1 MASTRTIA
9 FIGCGN
15 MGSAIL
21 GGILDA
27 TREEHKAGGKPTIS
41 RFIVSTKSAASAERL
56 QSTFEADKDRLVVG
70 YGQNLRACKG
80 AGIIMLACKPFLAA
94 EILSEKG
101 ISQALEGKLV
111 ISIMA
116 GKNPTE
122 IHKFIYPFG
131 RPSNSFFDGD
141 FKAPIIV
148 RAMPNVAARI
158 RQSLTIIEENP
169 DLPEH
174 LSETVTWM
182 FSQIG
187 TVKYLP
193 SDLFDAGGHLAGAS
207 MAIFTV
213 PLDGILDGCVAEGI
227 RRAEALEMA
236 AQVLTG
242 MAGLLREGDHP
253 ALMRESISS
262 PRGVTIQSLLTL
274 ERQGV
279 RGAFADS
286 MINGVKPL
294 KGEK

>member
-1 MASTRTIA
+1 MSSNHTIA

-27 TREEHKAGGKPTIS
+27 TREESKAGATPKIS

-56 QSTFEADKDRLVVG
+56 RSTFDADKDRVTIG
-70 YGQNLRACKG
+70 HGQNLRAIQE
-80 AGIIMLACKPFLAA
+80 ADIILLACKPFLAA
-94 EILSEKG
+94 EILSETG
-101 ISQALEGKLV
+101 VPQALEGKLM

-122 IHKFIYPFG
+122 IHNFIYPSG
-131 RPSNSFFDGD
+131 CSG
-141 FKAPIIV
+141 KAPIIV
-148 RAMPNVAARI
+148 RAMPNVASRI

-169 DLPEH
+169 DLPEN

-193 SDLFDAGGHLAGAS
+193 SNQFDAGGHLAGAS
-207 MAIFTV
+207 MAILTV
-213 PLDGILDGCVAEGI
+213 PLDGILDGCVVEGI

-262 PRGVTIQSLLTL
+262 PRGCTIQSLLTL

-286 MINGVKPL
+286 LINGVKHL
-294 KGEK
+294 RGEK

>member
-1 MASTRTIA
+1 MSSSHTIA

-27 TREEHKAGGKPTIS
+27 TREESKTGATPKIP

-56 QSTFEADKDRLVVG
+56 RSAFEADKDRVTIG
-70 YGQNLRACKG
+70 HGQNLRAIQE
-80 AGIIMLACKPFLAA
+80 ADIILLACKPFLAA
-94 EILSEKG
+94 EILSEDG
-101 ISQALEGKLV
+101 VPNALEGKLV

-122 IHKFIYPFG
+122 IHNFIYPSG
-131 RPSNSFFDGD
+131 CSG
-141 FKAPIIV
+141 KAPIIV
-148 RAMPNVAARI
+148 RAMPNVASRI
-158 RQSLTIIEENP
+158 RQSLTIIEENT
-169 DLPEH
+169 DLSEH

-193 SDLFDAGGHLAGAS
+193 SNQFDAGGHLAGAS
-207 MAIFTV
+207 MAILTV
-213 PLDGILDGCVAEGI
+213 PLDGILDGCVVEGI

-262 PRGVTIQSLLTL
+262 PRGCTIQSLLTL

-286 MINGVKPL
+286 LINGVKHL
-294 KGEK
+294 RGEK